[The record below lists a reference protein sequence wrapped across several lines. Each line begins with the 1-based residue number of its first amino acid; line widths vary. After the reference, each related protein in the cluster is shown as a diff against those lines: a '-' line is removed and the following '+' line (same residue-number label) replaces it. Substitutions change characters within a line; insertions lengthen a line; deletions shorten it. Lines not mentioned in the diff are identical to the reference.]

1 MSEFSGTKPPV
12 AILAGGRAT
21 RLYPLTMSI
30 PKSLV
35 PVAGEPFLAHQLRWL
50 QGQGIERV
58 VICCG
63 YLGEQIERFAKD
75 GHRFGLSVEYSYDGE
90 RALGTG
96 GAIRRALTP
105 LGDAFFVMYGDS
117 LLSAELAPMWQRFHA
132 SQCLGLMA
140 VHQNADQWDRSNV
153 RVECGRVAHYEK
165 ADPMRQMTHID
176 YGISCFRAEA
186 FENAPE
192 DAAFDLS
199 EVFKDLIARR
209 QLACHEVQERF
220 YEIGSFTGLY
230 ETSAMLSAENPGA
243 QP

>member
-1 MSEFSGTKPPV
+1 MSAFSGTKPAV

-50 QGQGIERV
+50 RAQEVERV

-63 YLGEQIERFAKD
+63 HLGEQIRAFAGD
-75 GHRFGLSVEYSYDGE
+75 GSQFSLSVEYSTDGE

-96 GAIRRALTP
+96 GAVRRALRQ

-117 LLSAELAPMWQRFHA
+117 LLSAELGAMWARFVA
-132 SQCLGLMA
+132 YGRQGLMA
-140 VHQNADQWDRSNV
+140 VCQNGDQWDRSNV
-153 RVECGRVAHYEK
+153 RIDEGQVVQYEK
-165 ADPMRQMTHID
+165 GSAMRQMTHID
-176 YGISCFRAEA
+176 YGISCFQAEA
-186 FENAPE
+186 FAAQPE
-192 DAAFDLS
+192 GVAFDLS
-199 EVFKDLIARR
+199 RIFKELIARG
-209 QLACHEVQERF
+209 QLGCHEVQDRF
-220 YEIGSFTGLY
+220 YEIGSFTGLC
-230 ETSAMLSAENPGA
+230 ETHAMLSADRGGM